1 MTMTTLT
8 TCVED
13 GSVDGM
19 ALLTGRH
26 PDEPL
31 TVVTLGLR
39 AAWLHMAVTGQG
51 AAMLTS
57 RDRDALALTATS
69 AYGVPADAIVR
80 YLRRGGASPA
90 AALACVRRLVIEG
103 YLSSSPSDVVLE
115 DAVVDLPVEDRA
127 WIAAT
132 ALRILGGGS
141 HGPRLSGPYDPAGPT
156 APGPAGLA

>member
-1 MTMTTLT
+1 MTMMTLT
-8 TCVED
+8 TCVD
-13 GSVDGM
+13 GGSVDGM

-39 AAWLHMAVTGQG
+39 AAWLHMAVTGPG

-80 YLRRGGASPA
+80 YLRRGGASPT
-90 AALACVRRLVIEG
+90 AALACVRRLVIEVPVLVTVRRG
-103 YLSSSPSDVVLE
+103 PRGRGRRPSGGGPGL
-115 DAVVDLPVEDRA
+115 DRRDRPA
-127 WIAAT
+127 DPRRRIG
-132 ALRILGGGS
+132 RVPILGS
-141 HGPRLSGPYDPAGPT
+141 H
-156 APGPAGLA
+156 

>member
-1 MTMTTLT
+1 MSTLT
-8 TCVED
+8 TCVEG

-19 ALLTGRH
+19 AFLTGRH

-39 AAWLHMAVTGQG
+39 AVWLHLAITGPG
-51 AAMLTS
+51 AAVLTS

-69 AYGVPADAIVR
+69 AYGVSAETVAR

-90 AALACVRRLVIEG
+90 AALACVRRLVVEG
-103 YLSSSPSDVVLE
+103 YLSSSQADPAGDE
-115 DAVVDLPVEDRA
+115 AVIDLPVEDRS

-132 ALRILGGGS
+132 AARIVDGGA
-141 HGPRLSGPYDPAGPT
+141 HGPVGGDARSDRG
-156 APGPAGLA
+156 